1 MHAIWV
7 GRQRAEI
14 RVAVKLEFA
23 VDSPTICSMVRM
35 FLTLE
40 SAPHCDMAPVY
51 FGSIPFVFRNNS
63 EKKSGH
69 TGAPAQY
76 YYADLPPKSLIV
88 WRTENNL
95 VRSR

>member
-1 MHAIWV
+1 MQAIWV
-7 GRQRAEI
+7 GRQRAKI

-23 VDSPTICSMVRM
+23 VDSPTTCSMVRR

-40 SAPHCDMAPVY
+40 SASHCDMAPVY